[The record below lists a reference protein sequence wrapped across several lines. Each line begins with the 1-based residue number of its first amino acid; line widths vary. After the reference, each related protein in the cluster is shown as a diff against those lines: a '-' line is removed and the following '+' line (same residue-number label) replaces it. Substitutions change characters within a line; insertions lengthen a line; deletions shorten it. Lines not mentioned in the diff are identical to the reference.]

1 MSFETALRLC
11 EILLAAALIQRNL
24 EHLARKEL
32 WPHLALMLGAVLLLM
47 DLAAPLALLLLFAGH
62 IWHLHA
68 YNGPYNGGS
77 DKMLV
82 LVTTCLCLAHWLP
95 GQGAQELALAYLA
108 VQLVLSYVVSGW
120 IKVKNAQWRSG
131 QALAE
136 VFSHSIY
143 PRSRR
148 VQNLHKRPKLVFWGA
163 WSVMLLELIFPLTLF
178 WHGALFVALALAFC
192 FHMANAILFGL
203 NRFVW
208 AWVSAYP
215 ALIWFQSRLLT
226 L

>member
-1 MSFETALRLC
+1 MSFETALRCC
-11 EILLAAALIQRNL
+11 EILLAAALVQRNL
-24 EHLARKEL
+24 EHLSRKEF
-32 WPHLALMLGAVLLLM
+32 WPHLGLL
-47 DLAAPLALLLLFAGH
+47 AGGALLLFDLAPSVVLPLLFIGH
-62 IWHLHA
+62 ILHLLR

-108 VQLVLSYVVSGW
+108 VQLILSYFVSGW
-120 IKVKNAQWRSG
+120 IKVKNASWRSG
-131 QALAE
+131 QALRE

-148 VQNLHKRPKLVFWGA
+148 IQALHKRPKLVFWGA
-163 WSVMLLELIFPLTLF
+163 WTVMIFELVFPLSLF
-178 WHGALFVALALAFC
+178 WQGTFIAALALAFS
-192 FHMANAILFGL
+192 FHVANAVLFGL

-208 AWVSAYP
+208 AWISAYP
-215 ALIWFQSRLLT
+215 ALIWFQHRVLSL
-226 L
+226 